1 MAEAS
6 ELRREAASEPLFGS
20 LATFA
25 MSSVGSKVV
34 MAVTGIGLWLFI
46 TAHLAGNLT
55 AFLGREIFNGYAAA
69 LHHNQ
74 PLLWGMRLALLIGFP
89 LHILTAART
98 VALNRAARPVE
109 YAWANKSPARGAAET
124 MMLSGAVVLAFLL
137 YHLAHFTW
145 RVTGPMPAAPLP
157 SGDWDAYSMLVMG
170 FQQPLIAGFY
180 LLGQVLLAAHLSHGL
195 YSMFQHLGL
204 WGRRWTPW
212 LQSASLV
219 VGYGLCIAFAS
230 IPLAVLLGIIKP

>member
-1 MAEAS
+1 MAEAT
-6 ELRREAASEPLFGS
+6 ELRRETTAEPLFGS
-20 LATFA
+20 LAKFA
-25 MSSVGSKVV
+25 MSSVGSKMV

-55 AFLGREIFNGYAAA
+55 VYLGRDTFNSYGAA
-69 LHHNQ
+69 LHHNP

-89 LHILTAART
+89 LHILTALRT
-98 VALNRAARPVE
+98 VALNRAARPVD
-109 YAWANKSPARGAAET
+109 YAFANRSPARAAAKG
-124 MMLSGAVVLAFLL
+124 MMLSGAVVLAFFL

-145 RVTGPMPAAPLP
+145 RVTGPQPAALLP

-170 FQQPLIAGFY
+170 FQQPVIAGFY

-212 LQSASLV
+212 LKNASLV
-219 VGYGLCIAFAS
+219 VGYGLCLGFAS
-230 IPLAVLLGIIKP
+230 IPLAVLAGILKP